1 MCNADAQDNY
11 NLDFIFVTLMLEMCA
26 GINFREVEVISINFC
41 QCYVPSFLMNN
52 SFETG
57 FTRHKS
63 KAPQREGT
71 VSVL

>member
-26 GINFREVEVISINFC
+26 GINFREIEVISINFC
-41 QCYVPSFLMNN
+41 QYHEPSFLMNS
-52 SFETG
+52 SFESG
-57 FTRHKS
+57 FTHHKI
-63 KAPQREGT
+63 KVPQRMST